1 MTDGNGFKV
10 TAICVKSVDYNES
23 DKIVTL
29 CSVENGKVTAKL
41 KGVNKITSKLK
52 YAGQPFC
59 FGEYRLVGK
68 GGKYIIAECKQIESF
83 SCLSKDLK
91 NYYAGFAIL
100 KVLSDFSAENVSNP
114 TLTLYAVKA
123 LKAIAFDGME
133 PTRAFNKFVYHALA
147 ELGFD
152 LDFRNCAVCG
162 KKLDEAY
169 FSVGDGIVCA
179 SCGSVFKTRVP
190 TDVLKC
196 MQNDMSGD
204 DITQN
209 NTALFLKDIAAEL
222 LGIKIAIPE

>member
-1 MTDGNGFKV
+1 MTEGNGLNL

-114 TLTLYAVKA
+114 TLTFYAVKA

-133 PTRAFNKFVYHALA
+133 PLRAFNKFVYHALA
-147 ELGFD
+147 ELGID

-162 KKLDEAY
+162 KKLD
-169 FSVGDGIVCA
+169 
-179 SCGSVFKTRVP
+179 
-190 TDVLKC
+190 
-196 MQNDMSGD
+196 N
-204 DITQN
+204 
-209 NTALFLKDIAAEL
+209 
-222 LGIKIAIPE
+222 IKK